1 MNTHQTVIRGA
12 TVIDGTG
19 AERRVADVAIDNGRI
34 SEVGRITAR
43 GHREVQADGLL
54 LAPGFVDIHT
64 HYDGQA
70 AWDKHLAPS
79 SWHGVTTAVMGNCG
93 VGFAPVLPKNQ
104 QRLIEL
110 MEGVEDIPGTALHE
124 GLPWTWESFP
134 QFLDFLDTLPRD
146 IDLGTQV
153 PHAAMRVHTMGER
166 AVAREPAS
174 ADEIALMAQIAGEAI
189 RAGALGFSSSRHINH
204 KSIRGEPV
212 PTLRAE
218 TEELLAIARAVGR
231 EGGVLQFVSDQLH
244 KEEEL
249 DLLERLGR
257 ESGAPVSV
265 SVAQFDGRPDMWK
278 DTLDRCE
285 QASRRGVTMRGQVAA
300 RAVGLLLGLDLTL
313 NPFLYSP
320 AYKAI
325 KDLPLPE
332 RVARMRDPQVR
343 RAIIDG
349 NQVDKKGLLGSRMI
363 DTFDVMFQLGDP
375 PNYEPDPSTSAAACA
390 QREGR
395 SPLEVVYDWLL
406 ERDGHAQIY
415 TPSLNWSGKNLDVV
429 REMLLNPF
437 AVPGLSDGGAHV
449 GSICDVSFPT
459 TLLQWWGRDRPHGRI
474 PLETLIERQCRATA
488 RAVGLNDRGVI
499 IPGAKADLNLI
510 DFDRLRLRAPEVMRD
525 LPAGGRRLMQRAE
538 GYRHTFVSGVEI
550 MCNGE
555 ATGALPGKLVRGAQK
570 IQAAIQV

>member
-1 MNTHQTVIRGA
+1 MNSHDTVIRGA

-19 AERRVADVAIDNGRI
+19 APRRVADVAIDQGRI
-34 SEVGRITAR
+34 TEVGRITAR
-43 GHREVQADGLL
+43 GHRELKADGLL

-93 VGFAPVLPKNQ
+93 VGFAPVLPHNQ

-153 PHAAMRVHTMGER
+153 PHAAMRVHAMGER
-166 AVAREPAS
+166 AVAREPAN
-174 ADEIALMAQIAGEAI
+174 ADEIEQMARIAGEAI

-218 TEELLAIARAVGR
+218 TDELVAIARAVGKA
-231 EGGVLQFVSDQLH
+231 GGVLQFVSDQLH
-244 KEEEL
+244 KQEEL

-257 ESGAPVSV
+257 ESGSLVSI
-265 SVAQFDGRPDMWK
+265 SVAQFDGRPDMWR
-278 DTLDRCE
+278 DTLAHCAHAA
-285 QASRRGVTMRGQVAA
+285 QRGVTMRGQVAA
-300 RAVGLLLGLDLTL
+300 RAVGLLLGLDVTL

-320 AYKAI
+320 AYRAI
-325 KDLPLPE
+325 KDLPLAE

-343 RAIIDG
+343 RAIIEG

-363 DTFDVMFQLGDP
+363 DSFDGMFRLGTP
-375 PNYEPDPSTSAAACA
+375 PNYEPDPATSVGATATRD
-390 QREGR
+390 QR

-406 ERDGHAQIY
+406 EDDGRALIY
-415 TPSLNWSGKNLDVV
+415 TPSLNWSGQNLDVV
-429 REMLLNPF
+429 REMLLNPY
-437 AVPGLSDGGAHV
+437 AIPGLSDGGAHV

-474 PLETLIERQCRATA
+474 DLETLIERQCRATA
-488 RAVGLNDRGVI
+488 HAVGLTDRGVI
-499 IPGAKADLNLI
+499 MPGAKADLNLI
-510 DFDRLRLRAPEVMRD
+510 DFENLRLHAPQVVRD
-525 LPAGGRRLMQRAE
+525 LPAGGRRLMQRAD
-538 GYRHTFVSGVEI
+538 GYRHTFVNGVEI
-550 MCNGE
+550 MHNGE
-555 ATGALPGKLVRGAQK
+555 ATGALPGKLVRGAQG
-570 IQAAIQV
+570 IAATAR

>member
-1 MNTHQTVIRGA
+1 
-12 TVIDGTG
+12 
-19 AERRVADVAIDNGRI
+19 
-34 SEVGRITAR
+34 
-43 GHREVQADGLL
+43 
-54 LAPGFVDIHT
+54 
-64 HYDGQA
+64 
-70 AWDKHLAPS
+70 
-79 SWHGVTTAVMGNCG
+79 MGNCG
-93 VGFAPVLPKNQ
+93 VGFAPVYPQ
-104 QRLIEL
+104 HRDRLIEL

-124 GLPWTWESFP
+124 GLPWSWETFP
-134 QFLDFLDTLPRD
+134 QYLDFLDSLPRD

-153 PHAAMRVHTMGER
+153 PHAPMRVHAMGDR
-166 AVAREPAS
+166 AIAREPATP
-174 ADEIALMAQIAGEAI
+174 DEIARMAQIAGEAI

-204 KSIRGEPV
+204 KSINGEPV

-218 TEELLAIARAVGR
+218 TDELLAIARAVGR

-244 KEEEL
+244 KQEEL

-257 ESGAPVSV
+257 ESGTAVSV

-278 DTLDRCE
+278 DTLDHCE

-300 RAVGLLLGLDLTL
+300 RAVGLLLGLDVTL
-313 NPFLYSP
+313 NPFMYSP

-325 KDLPLPE
+325 KDLPLAE

-375 PNYEPDPSTSAAACA
+375 PNYEPDPSTSVAAVA
-390 QREGR
+390 QRENR

-406 ERDGHAQIY
+406 VRDGRALIY

-429 REMLLNPF
+429 RQMLLSPY

-459 TLLQWWGRDRPHGRI
+459 TLLQWWGRDRPQGRI
-474 PLETLIERQCRATA
+474 PLELLVARQSRSTA
-488 RAVGLNDRGVI
+488 MLVGLHDRGLI
-499 IPGAKADLNLI
+499 TPGAKADFNLI
-510 DFDRLRLRAPEVMRD
+510 DFERLQLHAPEVVRD
-525 LPAGGRRLMQRAE
+525 LPAGGRRLIQRAQ
-538 GYRHTFVSGVEI
+538 GYRHTFVNGVEI
-550 MCNGE
+550 QANGE
-555 ATGALPGKLVRGAQK
+555 STGATPGRLVRGAK
-570 IQAAIQV
+570 VLTAV

>member
-1 MNTHQTVIRGA
+1 MNSHQTVIRGA

-19 AERRVADVAIDNGRI
+19 APRRLADVAIDEGRI
-34 SEVGRITAR
+34 TEVGRITAR

-54 LAPGFVDIHT
+54 LTPGFVDIHT

-93 VGFAPVLPKNQ
+93 VGFAPVLPGNR

-134 QFLDFLDTLPRD
+134 QFLDFLDSLPRD

-153 PHAAMRVHTMGER
+153 PHAAMRVHTMGDR
-166 AVAREPAS
+166 AVAREPATPE
-174 ADEIALMAQIAGEAI
+174 EIEQMASIAQQAI

-244 KEEEL
+244 KQEEL

-278 DTLDRCE
+278 DTLDHCAR
-285 QASRRGVTMRGQVAA
+285 AAARGVTLRGQVAA
-300 RAVGLLLGLDLTL
+300 RAVGLLLGLDVTL

-320 AYKAI
+320 AYRAI
-325 KDLPLPE
+325 KDLPLAE

-343 RAIIDG
+343 RAIIEG

-363 DTFDVMFQLGDP
+363 DSFDGMFRLGDP
-375 PNYEPDPSTSAAACA
+375 PDYEPDPATSVGATAL
-390 QREGR
+390 REHR
-395 SPLEVVYDWLL
+395 SPLEVAYDWLL
-406 ERDGHAQIY
+406 ERDGQALIY
-415 TPSLNWSGKNLDVV
+415 TPSLNWSGRNLDVV
-429 REMLLNPF
+429 REMLLNPH
-437 AVPGLSDGGAHV
+437 AIPGLSDGGAHV

-459 TLLQWWGRDRPHGRI
+459 TLLQWWGRDRPAGRI
-474 PLETLIERQCRATA
+474 DLETLVERQCRATA
-488 RAVGLNDRGVI
+488 HAVGLTDRGVI
-499 IPGAKADLNLI
+499 LPGAKADLNLI
-510 DFDRLRLRAPEVMRD
+510 DFENLRLRAPQVVRD

-538 GYRHTFVSGVEI
+538 GYRHTFVNGIEI

-555 ATGALPGKLVRGAQK
+555 ATGALPGKLVRGAQRMAL
-570 IQAAIQV
+570 AAR